1 MTKTNKDKYGGLLDK
16 YMDDKHVDY
25 RIKMECEKE
34 AKNKYGS
41 LLEKA
46 KPNDTILNDILN
58 VSNACRNIQQKK
70 ANEYEQANIR
80 RQERIEREKREQQER
95 TDRNNAFVNSYLE
108 KKEAERKAAEKK
120 RLEAEREQSFLNG
133 IQRMIN
139 AKDEASEM
147 IARTNAMLKRD
158 EERRK
163 AHEEKMEWHRRQE
176 RKG

>member
-70 ANEYEQANIR
+70 ANEYEQTNIR
-80 RQERIEREKREQQER
+80 RQERIEREQREEQER
-95 TDRNNAFVNSYLE
+95 RDRQDAFINDYLK
-108 KKEAERKAAEKK
+108 KKETEQKAIAQKKKEEAEKADFYK
-120 RLEAEREQSFLNG
+120 RIERLANIDPHMAEDR
-133 IQRMIN
+133 
-139 AKDEASEM
+139 
-147 IARTNAMLKRD
+147 
-158 EERRK
+158 
-163 AHEEKMEWHRRQE
+163 
-176 RKG
+176 

>member
-80 RQERIEREKREQQER
+80 RQER

>member
-70 ANEYEQANIR
+70 ANEYEQTNIR
-80 RQERIEREKREQQER
+80 RQERIEREQREEQER
-95 TDRNNAFVNSYLE
+95 RDRQDAFINDYLKKKATE
-108 KKEAERKAAEKK
+108 QKAIAQKKKEEAEKADFYK
-120 RLEAEREQSFLNG
+120 RIERLANIDPHMAEVY
-133 IQRMIN
+133 I
-139 AKDEASEM
+139 KASH
-147 IARTNAMLKRD
+147 K
-158 EERRK
+158 
-163 AHEEKMEWHRRQE
+163 
-176 RKG
+176 

>member
-70 ANEYEQANIR
+70 ANEYEQTNIR
-80 RQERIEREKREQQER
+80 RQERIEREQREEQER
-95 TDRNNAFVNSYLE
+95 RDRQDAFINDYLK
-108 KKEAERKAAEKK
+108 KKETEQKAIAQKKKEEAEKADFYK
-120 RLEAEREQSFLNG
+120 RIERLANIDPHMAEVY
-133 IQRMIN
+133 I
-139 AKDEASEM
+139 KASH
-147 IARTNAMLKRD
+147 K
-158 EERRK
+158 
-163 AHEEKMEWHRRQE
+163 
-176 RKG
+176 